1 MPLPA
6 ALAAR
11 LAKRGLITS
20 TDRTDIPGKHNLKI
34 TFKTVYLLTFSKN
47 LIENV

>member
-11 LAKRGLITS
+11 LAKRGIITNS
-20 TDRTDIPGKHNLKI
+20 DKPGKHNLKI
-34 TFKTVYLLTFSKN
+34 YIFVLFKNFKYL
-47 LIENV
+47 

>member
-11 LAKRGLITS
+11 LAKRGIISKKSAQQQTGKLALFEIYMRVK
-20 TDRTDIPGKHNLKI
+20 DR
-34 TFKTVYLLTFSKN
+34 
-47 LIENV
+47 